1 MAPTN
6 ARRPTRLSTKQLSTK
21 QLLRAAACVWLL
33 MTGVASAQDACASD
47 VDCDAELVCMRV
59 LFGVDCNDAGCLEV
73 QEQGFCS
80 EPSPDAL
87 RCDDS
92 DACPSP
98 LYCDVDNLNGP
109 LCAFDQPLCG
119 DSDDACPEGFMCVD
133 LEPLGG
139 CELCE
144 DTDDGITCTPAPCA
158 ENNLNLCSPVAT
170 ACEEDADC
178 FDGFVCGEVGPFDL
192 QTGWDEALVGTRACL
207 SIGLIAITDGVV
219 LGGQDPLPDG
229 GVGEP
234 PVGGAGG
241 SGGSAGGGAGTSA
254 GASGG
259 AAAGEGGASGAGA
272 GMPGTAGTSSDDGDS
287 DGSSGCSCNVR
298 KPSTPRAL
306 TAMLLLLMLAG
317 ALLVRRWPVG

>member
-1 MAPTN
+1 MARTHAP
-6 ARRPTRLSTKQLSTK
+6 RPTTRADA
-21 QLLRAAACVWLL
+21 LLRWLSALAALTCLL
-33 MTGVASAQDACASD
+33 SASAARAQDACASD
-47 VDCDAELVCMRV
+47 AECDAELVCMRV

-80 EPSPDAL
+80 EPSPEAL
-87 RCDDS
+87 RCDDD

-98 LYCDVDNLNGP
+98 LYCDADNSNGP

-119 DSDDACPEGFMCVD
+119 GSDDACPEGFMCVD

-139 CELCE
+139 CELCQ
-144 DTDDGITCTPAPCA
+144 DSDDGITCTAAPCA
-158 ENNLNLCSPVAT
+158 ENNLNLCSPIAT
-170 ACEEDADC
+170 ACQEDADC
-178 FDGFVCGEVGPFDL
+178 LDGFVCGEVGPFDL

-234 PVGGAGG
+234 PLGGD
-241 SGGSAGGGAGTSA
+241 GGSAGGGAGSSG

-259 AAAGEGGASGAGA
+259 VAAGDGGAAGDGATGSS
-272 GMPGTAGTSSDDGDS
+272 GTSAGGGDS

-298 KPSTPRAL
+298 KSSTPRAL
-306 TAMLLLLMLAG
+306 AATLLLLMLAG

>member
-1 MAPTN
+1 MARIHAP
-6 ARRPTRLSTKQLSTK
+6 RPKTTEALHWLSALGA
-21 QLLRAAACVWLL
+21 LACVLC
-33 MTGVASAQDACASD
+33 AADARAQDACASD
-47 VDCDAELVCMRV
+47 TDCDAELVCMRV

-87 RCDDS
+87 RCDDN

-109 LCAFDQPLCG
+109 LCAFAQPLCG
-119 DSDDACPEGFMCVD
+119 SSDDACPEGFMCVD

-139 CELCE
+139 CELCQ

-158 ENNLNLCSPVAT
+158 ENNLNLCSPIAT
-170 ACEEDADC
+170 ACAEDADC
-178 FDGFVCGEVGPFDL
+178 VDGFVCGEVGPFDL
-192 QTGWDEALVGTRACL
+192 QTGWDESLVGTRACL
-207 SIGLIAITDGVV
+207 SIGLIALTDGVV
-219 LGGQDPLPDG
+219 VGGQDPLPDG

-234 PVGGAGG
+234 PFGGT
-241 SGGSAGGGAGTSA
+241 GGSAGNAGDGAGGSA

-259 AAAGEGGASGAGA
+259 AAAGEGGASGAG
-272 GMPGTAGTSSDDGDS
+272 MPGGASGASSGGGDS

-298 KPSTPRAL
+298 KPSTPRAI
-306 TAMLLLLMLAG
+306 TATLLLLMLTG